1 MSVGAAAWPRG
12 IIDTLP
18 IGCNAGPMTAARLR
32 LAPAERR
39 QQIIDAA
46 RVLYADRPYDEVSA
60 AELAAA
66 AGVARGLINHYFGDK
81 RELFLAA
88 MRESIIMPEQALPE
102 LEGHSLEERA
112 RLTMDWILD
121 AATTYGQA
129 WVNASGAANLHG
141 DSDLQIIVDA
151 ADDRAARLV
160 LDALGLPDDGHLRAR
175 LRPVAA
181 LTKAVC
187 REWLQRD
194 TFTRDEALEILTR
207 SVLIFVAEDA
217 STKDDA

>member
-1 MSVGAAAWPRG
+1 MS
-12 IIDTLP
+12 T
-18 IGCNAGPMTAARLR
+18 TRLR

-46 RVLYADRPYDEVSA
+46 RVLYSDRAYDDVST
-60 AELAAA
+60 AELAEA

-81 RELFLAA
+81 RELFLDV
-88 MRESIIMPEQALPE
+88 MRDSILMPAQALPDYD
-102 LEGHSLEERA
+102 GRSLEERA

-129 WVNASGAANLHG
+129 WVAASGAANLHG
-141 DSDLQIIVDA
+141 ASDVQAVVDE

-160 LDALGLPDDGHLRAR
+160 LDALGLPDSPHLRAR
-175 LRPVAA
+175 LRPTAA

-187 REWLQRD
+187 REWLQRQ
-194 TFTRDEALEILTR
+194 TFTRDEALDLLTD
-207 SVLIFVAEDA
+207 SVLLFVQKEAPM
-217 STKDDA
+217 TKERP